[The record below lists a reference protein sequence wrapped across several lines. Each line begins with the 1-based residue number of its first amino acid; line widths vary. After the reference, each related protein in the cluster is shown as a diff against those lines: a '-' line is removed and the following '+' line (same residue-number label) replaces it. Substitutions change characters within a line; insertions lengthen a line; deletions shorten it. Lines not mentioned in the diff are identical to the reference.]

1 MCNIVTNLKPKEGEA
16 SPPVSFGGG
25 GYQTS
30 FCLYYT
36 VAVLTWGTKGLAYL
50 AGFNQ
55 LLDKWADNELHGKA
69 HLAAGDHQG
78 IVA

>member
-16 SPPVSFGGG
+16 SPPVSFWGGEAIR
-25 GYQTS
+25 QVS
-30 FCLYYT
+30 VYT